1 MMYEEFTQER
11 IAKLRTQRG
20 SSARDMSLSLGQND
34 TYINKIENKKA
45 LPSLQGLFYICEYFH
60 ITPREFF
67 DEGNA
72 YPEKIQEL
80 VAEAEKMDA
89 ASLSHIIAIMKEM
102 NRRK

>member
-1 MMYEEFTQER
+1 MYEEFTQER
-11 IAKLRTQRG
+11 ITKLRVEHGAT
-20 SSARDMSLSLGQND
+20 ARDMSLSLGQNES
-34 TYINKIENKKA
+34 YINQIENKKT
-45 LPSLQGLFYICEYFH
+45 LPSLRGLFYICEYFH
-60 ITPREFF
+60 ITPQEFF

-80 VAEAEKMDA
+80 VSEAEKMDA